1 VVLYNKEL
9 KYLQME
15 PKTKKKGKLIIISG
29 PSGVGK
35 SSLTDDALKDLEG
48 FERSVS
54 VTTRP
59 RRKNEPDGHKYNFI
73 SKQDFNNLVKEDKLL
88 ECAEYCDFQYGTPLD
103 FVEKQLNQ
111 GKNVILEIEVQGA
124 MQVKKKIRDAYLIF
138 IVTSN
143 MSDLKK
149 RLKKRD
155 TESADNIEKRLKAA
169 EEELKYQRYYDCI
182 IVNNDYN
189 EALLNLKQVLLLQK
203 EAV

>member
-1 VVLYNKEL
+1 
-9 KYLQME
+9 ME
-15 PKTKKKGKLIIISG
+15 RNAIKKGKLIIVSG

-59 RRKNEPDGHKYNFI
+59 RRKNEIEGYKYNFI
-73 SKQDFNNLVKEDKLL
+73 SKEDFDKLIKEDKLL
-88 ECAEYCDFQYGTPLD
+88 EHAEYCDFQYGTPLE
-103 FVEKQLNQ
+103 FVEKKLNR
-111 GKNVILEIEVQGA
+111 GKNVILEIEVCGA
-124 MQVKKKIRDAYLIF
+124 MQVKKKINDAYLIF

-143 MSDLKK
+143 ISDLKK
-149 RLKKRD
+149 RLKNRD

-169 EEELKYQRYYDCI
+169 EEELKYQCYYDCI

-189 EALLNLKQVLLLQK
+189 EALLNLKQVLLMQK

>member
-1 VVLYNKEL
+1 MEL
-9 KYLQME
+9 KAN
-15 PKTKKKGKLIIISG
+15 KKGKLIIISG

-59 RRKNEPDGHKYNFI
+59 RRKNEADGYKYNFI
-73 SKQDFNNLVKEDKLL
+73 SEEEFDKLVKDDKLL
-88 ECAEYCDFQYGTPLD
+88 EYAQYCDFHYGTPLY
-103 FVEKQLNQ
+103 FVEKQLNR
-111 GKNVILEIEVQGA
+111 GKNVILEIEVCGA
-124 MQVKKKIRDAYLIF
+124 LQVKKKIKDAYLIF

-143 MSDLKK
+143 ISDLEK
-149 RLKKRD
+149 RLKNRD
-155 TESADNIEKRLKAA
+155 TESPDNIEKRLKAA
-169 EEELKYQRYYDCI
+169 KEELKYQCYYDCI

>member
-1 VVLYNKEL
+1 MEL
-9 KYLQME
+9 NAN
-15 PKTKKKGKLIIISG
+15 KKGKLIIVSG

-35 SSLTDDALKDLEG
+35 SSLTDDALRDLEG

-59 RRKNEPDGHKYNFI
+59 RRKNEADGYKYNFI
-73 SKQDFNNLVKEDKLL
+73 SKQDFDNLVKEDRLL
-88 ECAEYCDFQYGTPLD
+88 EWAEYCDFQYGTPLD
-103 FVEKQLNQ
+103 FVEEKLAE

-124 MQVKKKIRDAYLIF
+124 MKVKKKIEDAYLIF

-143 MSDLKK
+143 ISDLKK
-149 RLKKRD
+149 RLKNRG

-169 EEELKYQRYYDCI
+169 EEELKYQCYYDCI

>member
-1 VVLYNKEL
+1 MDL
-9 KYLQME
+9 KV
-15 PKTKKKGKLIIISG
+15 KKKGILIIISG

-35 SSLTDDALKDLEG
+35 SSLADDALEGLEG

-59 RRKNEPDGHKYNFI
+59 MRKNETEGNKYNFI
-73 SKQDFNNLVKEDKLL
+73 SKEDFDKLIKEDKLL
-88 ECAEYCDFQYGTPLD
+88 ECTEYCDFQYGTPGD
-103 FVEKQLNQ
+103 FVEKKLNQ
-111 GKNVILEIEVQGA
+111 GKNVILEIEVNGA
-124 MQVKKKIRDAYLIF
+124 MQVKKKVKDAYLIF

-143 MSDLKK
+143 ISDLKK
-149 RLKKRD
+149 RLKNRN
-155 TESADNIEKRLKAA
+155 TESERDIEKRLKTA
-169 EEELKYQRYYDCI
+169 EEELKYQCYYDCI

>member
-1 VVLYNKEL
+1 MEL
-9 KYLQME
+9 KYLKME
-15 PKTKKKGKLIIISG
+15 LKAKKKGRLIIVSG

-59 RRKNEPDGHKYNFI
+59 RRKNEVNGDKYNFI
-73 SKQDFNNLVKEDKLL
+73 SKQDFDNLIKEDKLL
-88 ECAEYCDFQYGTPLD
+88 EWAEYCDFQYGTPLA
-103 FVEKQLNQ
+103 FVEEKLKQ

-124 MQVKKKIRDAYLIF
+124 MKVKKKIKDAYLIF

-143 MSDLKK
+143 ISDLKK
-149 RLKKRD
+149 RLKNRD
-155 TESADNIEKRLKAA
+155 TESADYIEKRLKAA
-169 EEELKYQRYYDCI
+169 EEELKYQCYYDCI

>member
-1 VVLYNKEL
+1 MEL
-9 KYLQME
+9 KV
-15 PKTKKKGKLIIISG
+15 KKKGRLIIVSG

-35 SSLTDDALKDLEG
+35 SSLTDDALKDLEC

-59 RRKNEPDGHKYNFI
+59 RRKNEADGYKYNFI

-88 ECAEYCDFQYGTPLD
+88 EWAEYCDFQYGTPLD
-103 FVEKQLNQ
+103 FVEEKLKR

-124 MQVKKKIRDAYLIF
+124 MQVKKKIKDAYLIF

-143 MSDLKK
+143 ISDLKK
-149 RLKKRD
+149 RLKNRD

-169 EEELKYQRYYDCI
+169 EEELKYQCYYDCI

>member
-1 VVLYNKEL
+1 
-9 KYLQME
+9 ME
-15 PKTKKKGKLIIISG
+15 VKAKKKGKLIIVSG

-35 SSLTDDALKDLEG
+35 SSLTDDALQDLEG

-59 RRKNEPDGHKYNFI
+59 RRKNEVDGHKYTFI
-73 SKQDFNNLVKEDKLL
+73 SKEDFDNLVKEGKLL

-103 FVEKQLNQ
+103 FVEKKLNQ

-143 MSDLKK
+143 ISDLKK

-169 EEELKYQRYYDCI
+169 SEELKYQRYYDCI

>member
-1 VVLYNKEL
+1 
-9 KYLQME
+9 MD
-15 PKTKKKGKLIIISG
+15 PKAKKKGRLIIVSG

-59 RRKNEPDGHKYNFI
+59 RRKNEADGYKYNFI
-73 SKQDFNNLVKEDKLL
+73 SKNDFDNLIKEDKLL
-88 ECAEYCDFQYGTPLD
+88 EWAEYCGYQYGTPLD
-103 FVEKQLNQ
+103 FVEEKLKQ

-124 MQVKKKIRDAYLIF
+124 MKVKKKIKDAYLIF

-143 MSDLKK
+143 ISDLKK
-149 RLKKRD
+149 RLKNRD

-169 EEELKYQRYYDCI
+169 EEELKYQCYYDCI

-189 EALLNLKQVLLLQK
+189 EALLNLKQILLLQK

>member
-1 VVLYNKEL
+1 
-9 KYLQME
+9 ME
-15 PKTKKKGKLIIISG
+15 VKVKKKGKLIIVSG

-35 SSLTDDALKDLEG
+35 SSLTEDAMKDLEG

-59 RRKNEPDGHKYNFI
+59 RRKNEADGYKYNFI
-73 SKQDFNNLVKEDKLL
+73 SGEDFNKLVKEDKLL
-88 ECAEYCDFQYGTPLD
+88 EHAEYCDFQYGTPLD
-103 FVEKQLNQ
+103 FVEKKLNQ
-111 GKNVILEIEVQGA
+111 GKNVILEIEVCGA

-143 MSDLKK
+143 ISDLKK

-155 TESADNIEKRLKAA
+155 TESADNIEKRVKAA
-169 EEELKYQRYYDCI
+169 AEELKYQRYYDCI

>member
-1 VVLYNKEL
+1 MKL
-9 KYLQME
+9 KA
-15 PKTKKKGKLIIISG
+15 KKKGRLIIVSG

-59 RRKNEPDGHKYNFI
+59 RRKNEADGYKYNFI
-73 SKQDFNNLVKEDKLL
+73 SKEDFDNLIKEDKLL
-88 ECAEYCDFQYGTPLD
+88 EWAEYCDFQYGTPLD
-103 FVEKQLNQ
+103 FVEEKLKK

-124 MQVKKKIRDAYLIF
+124 MKVKKKIRDAYLIF
-138 IVTSN
+138 IITSN
-143 MSDLKK
+143 ISDLKK
-149 RLKKRD
+149 RLKNRD

-169 EEELKYQRYYDCI
+169 EEELKYQCYYDCI

>member
-1 VVLYNKEL
+1 MTAKG
-9 KYLQME
+9 
-15 PKTKKKGKLIIISG
+15 KKKGKLIIVSG

-59 RRKNEPDGHKYNFI
+59 IRKNEIEGQKYYFI
-73 SKQDFNNLVKEDKLL
+73 SKEDFDDLVKKDKLL
-88 ECAEYCDFQYGTPLD
+88 ECAEYCDFQYGTPLA
-103 FVEKQLNQ
+103 FVEKKLNQ
-111 GKNVILEIEVQGA
+111 GQNVILEIEVQGA
-124 MQVKKKIRDAYLIF
+124 MQVKKKIKDAYLIF

-143 MSDLKK
+143 TSDLKK
-149 RLKKRD
+149 RLKNRD

-169 EEELKYQRYYDCI
+169 EEELKYQHYYDCI

-203 EAV
+203 EEV

>member
-1 VVLYNKEL
+1 
-9 KYLQME
+9 ME
-15 PKTKKKGKLIIISG
+15 VKAKKKGKLIIVSG

-35 SSLTDDALKDLEG
+35 SSLTDDALKDLDG

-59 RRKNEPDGHKYNFI
+59 RRKNETDGYKYNFI
-73 SKQDFNNLVKEDKLL
+73 SKEDFENLAKDDKLL

-103 FVEKQLNQ
+103 FVEKKLNQ

-124 MQVKKKIRDAYLIF
+124 MQVKKKIKDAYLIF

-143 MSDLKK
+143 ISDLKK

-169 EEELKYQRYYDCI
+169 AEELKYQRYYDCI

>member
-1 VVLYNKEL
+1 MNL
-9 KYLQME
+9 K
-15 PKTKKKGKLIIISG
+15 TIKKGRLIIVSG

-59 RRKNEPDGHKYNFI
+59 RRKNETEGDKYNFI
-73 SKQDFNNLVKEDKLL
+73 KKQDFDNLIKEDKLL
-88 ECAEYCDFQYGTPLD
+88 EWAEYCDFQYGTPLD
-103 FVEKQLNQ
+103 FVEEKLKE
-111 GKNVILEIEVQGA
+111 GKNVILEIEVLGA
-124 MQVKKKIRDAYLIF
+124 MEVKKKIKDAYLIF

-143 MSDLKK
+143 ISDLKK
-149 RLKKRD
+149 RLKNRD

-169 EEELKYQRYYDCI
+169 EEELKYQCYYDCI

>member
-1 VVLYNKEL
+1 
-9 KYLQME
+9 ME
-15 PKTKKKGKLIIISG
+15 PEAKKKGKLIIVSG

-59 RRKNEPDGHKYNFI
+59 KRKNETDGDKYNFI
-73 SKQDFNNLVKEDKLL
+73 SKEDFNIIVKEDKLL
-88 ECAEYCDFQYGTPLD
+88 EFAEYCDFQYGTPLD
-103 FVEKQLNQ
+103 FVEKKLKQ
-111 GKNVILEIEVQGA
+111 GKNVILEIEVCGA
-124 MQVKKKIRDAYLIF
+124 MQVKKKIKDAYLIF

-143 MSDLKK
+143 ISDLKE
-149 RLKKRD
+149 RLKNRD
-155 TESADNIEKRLKAA
+155 TESAENIEKRLKAA
-169 EEELKYQRYYDCI
+169 SEELKYQCYYDCI

-203 EAV
+203 EEI

>member
-1 VVLYNKEL
+1 MEL
-9 KYLQME
+9 E
-15 PKTKKKGKLIIISG
+15 AKKKGRLIIVSG

-59 RRKNEPDGHKYNFI
+59 RRKNEVDGYKYNFI
-73 SKQDFNNLVKEDKLL
+73 SKEDFDNLIKEDKLL
-88 ECAEYCDFQYGTPLD
+88 EWAEYCGFQYGTPLD
-103 FVEKQLNQ
+103 FVEEKLKQ

-124 MQVKKKIRDAYLIF
+124 MQVKKKIKDAYLIF

-143 MSDLKK
+143 ISDLKK
-149 RLKKRD
+149 RLKNRD
-155 TESADNIEKRLKAA
+155 TESEDNIEKRLKAA
-169 EEELKYQRYYDCI
+169 GQELKYQCYYDCI

>member
-1 VVLYNKEL
+1 
-9 KYLQME
+9 ME
-15 PKTKKKGKLIIISG
+15 RNAIKKGKLIIVSG

-59 RRKNEPDGHKYNFI
+59 RRKNEIEGYKYNFI
-73 SKQDFNNLVKEDKLL
+73 SKEDFDKLIKEDKLL
-88 ECAEYCDFQYGTPLD
+88 EHAEYCDFQYGTPLD
-103 FVEKQLNQ
+103 FVEKKLNR
-111 GKNVILEIEVQGA
+111 GKNVILEIEVSGA
-124 MQVKKKIRDAYLIF
+124 MQVKKKINDAYLIF

-143 MSDLKK
+143 ISDLKK
-149 RLKKRD
+149 RLKNRD

-169 EEELKYQRYYDCI
+169 EEELKYQCYYDCI

-189 EALLNLKQVLLLQK
+189 EALLNLKQVLLMQK

>member
-1 VVLYNKEL
+1 MKF
-9 KYLQME
+9 KA
-15 PKTKKKGKLIIISG
+15 KKKGRLIIVSG

-59 RRKNEPDGHKYNFI
+59 RRKNEVNGDKYNFI
-73 SKQDFNNLVKEDKLL
+73 SKQDFDDLIKEDKLL
-88 ECAEYCDFQYGTPLD
+88 EWAEYCDYQYGTPLD
-103 FVEKQLNQ
+103 FVKEKLKQ

-124 MQVKKKIRDAYLIF
+124 MKVKKKIRDAYLIF

-143 MSDLKK
+143 ISDLKK
-149 RLKKRD
+149 RLKNRG

-169 EEELKYQRYYDCI
+169 EEELKYQCYYDCI

>member
-1 VVLYNKEL
+1 MYL
-9 KYLQME
+9 KMKL
-15 PKTKKKGKLIIISG
+15 KVKKKGRLIIVSG

-59 RRKNEPDGHKYNFI
+59 KRKNEADGYKYNFI
-73 SKQDFNNLVKEDKLL
+73 SKQDFDNLIKEDKLL
-88 ECAEYCDFQYGTPLD
+88 EWAEYCDFQYGTPLD
-103 FVEKQLNQ
+103 FVEEKLKQ

-124 MQVKKKIRDAYLIF
+124 MKVKKKIKDAYLIF

-143 MSDLKK
+143 ISDLKK
-149 RLKKRD
+149 RLKNRD
-155 TESADNIEKRLKAA
+155 TESADYIEKRLKAA
-169 EEELKYQRYYDCI
+169 EEELKYQCYYDCI